1 MGLLPTMQE
10 ALNLTPEDDDLAEI
24 IEIVEW
30 HERNAPRSLQK
41 TLGPSE
47 VGHPCLRHLGYKF
60 LDVPRCNTQFG
71 RDVLPAAL
79 GSAMHARLEHHFL
92 AENIRRGGERYLTEL
107 RVEPYPGLTGSLDLY
122 DKEKK
127 LVRDWK
133 ILGDA
138 SFRKFKKAPS
148 LTYRRQ
154 VQLYGRGMELLG
166 YPVEI
171 VSIVA
176 IPKAGTLRGAHVYRE
191 PYNPAVA
198 EMLEARW
205 WDFVGNIDDY
215 GAEKHPERVHW
226 LPTVTPDQADVCRVC
241 PWFDK
246 NATPGPDLTSTRCA
260 GPTATAAAPAA

>member
-10 ALNLTPEDDDLAEI
+10 ALNLTPEDEIRAELTQVI
-24 IEIVEW
+24 EW

-41 TLGPSE
+41 ELGPSE

-71 RDVLPAAL
+71 RDVLPSAL
-79 GSAMHARLEHHFL
+79 GSAFHARLEHHFL
-92 AENIRRGGERYLTEL
+92 AENIRLGEERYLTEL
-107 RVEPYPGLTGSLDLY
+107 RVEPWPGLTGSLDLY
-122 DKEKK
+122 D
-127 LVRDWK
+127 LRRGAVRDWK

-154 VQLYGRGMELLG
+154 GQLYGRGMERAG
-166 YPVEI
+166 YDVRE

-176 IPKAGTLRGAHVYRE
+176 IPKAGTLAGMHVYRE
-191 PYNPAVA
+191 DYNPKVA

-205 WDFVGNIDDY
+205 WEFVGNIDDFK
-215 GAEKHPERVHW
+215 AEQHPERVHW
-226 LPTVTPDQADVCRVC
+226 LPTLTPDQADACRVC

-246 NATPGPDLTSTRCA
+246 NAAPGPDLTSTRCA